1 MRDSCGRNIDYL
13 RISVTDR
20 CNLHCI
26 YCSTGLTEVFP
37 PGSPADDP
45 RYLSAAEIGRVTAAM
60 AGLGIRKVRLT
71 GGEPLL
77 RPDLAQIIAAVAQV
91 PGIADIAM
99 TSNGIG
105 LAERAQP
112 LKAAGLQRVNISLD
126 SLDNGKFATITGGGK
141 LAPVLKGIKAAVAAG
156 LEPVKINVVLMK
168 GINDDEIDQFIEL
181 TRENPVEV
189 RFIELMPIGRF
200 GGDHPERLLSNTAIL
215 DCRPWLKELSGDPN
229 QTARRYAVPGY
240 RGRIGLIS
248 PISRQFCTGCN
259 RIRLTCDGKL
269 KPCLGDNAELD
280 IAAALRHESD
290 RLAGLIRKA
299 ILEKPAGH
307 HFERGFAS
315 KRSMA
320 AIGG

>member
-20 CNLHCI
+20 CNLHCM
-26 YCSTGLTEVFP
+26 YCSAGLAEVLP
-37 PGSPADDP
+37 SGRPSDDP
-45 RYLSAAEIGRVTAAM
+45 HYLSAAEIGRITEVM
-60 AGLGIRKVRLT
+60 AGLGIRKVRIT

-77 RPDLAQIIAAVAQV
+77 RPDLEQIIAMVARV
-91 PGIADIAM
+91 PGISAIAM

-105 LAERAQP
+105 LAGRARQ
-112 LKAAGLQRVNISLD
+112 LKDAGLQRVNISLD
-126 SLDNGKFATITGGGK
+126 SLDNGKFAAITGGGN

-168 GINDDEIDQFIEL
+168 GINDDEIDPFIEL

-200 GGDHPERLLSNTAIL
+200 GADHSERLLSNTAIL
-215 DCRPWLKELSGDPN
+215 DARPWLKELPGAPN
-229 QTARRYAVPGY
+229 QTAQRYAVPGY

-248 PISRQFCTGCN
+248 PISQQFCAGCN

-269 KPCLGDNAELD
+269 KPCLGDNTELD
-280 IAAALRHESD
+280 IAAALRHDPE
-290 RLAGLIRKA
+290 RLAGLIRKT

-307 HFERGFAS
+307 QFERGFAS